1 MGNVVQHLSVRV
13 PWHDSGWNGAVCS
26 DPARNTSCVL
36 LNNIGENRNDKLEQ
50 SAAGLPFHEV
60 VGTLPPCVE
69 ERVTFL
75 SPHTVHIPKKH
86 PYGWTTALA
95 GVSEAALTLPAWSVH
110 ATPYYWMARV
120 NTGGL
125 LAEERIDGYSDESEQ
140 QAFEAIGFKNPDRM
154 TWVLHGD
161 NQKALIE
168 TFFRHVTPN
177 QSLVFFYLRHSPF
190 EDTGRLLVGAALV
203 DDVRLPDRWPTT
215 GPTAFPN
222 HMWET
227 TLRHT
232 LRPDGSGGILLPMQ
246 ELAHLSAQG
255 VDVSV
260 ALAPAP
266 ETDREFSY
274 VTEHVSPDSA
284 VAALMTLRTA
294 AEAARELGC
303 AVPATSFDW
312 LDAQMNAAWHRR
324 GVAPGLPAVLG
335 RLGFEHPTYS
345 ARLIAAATPD
355 GEDPWTTLCAGL
367 DGKRL
372 QGAVN
377 ALFTDTRRKIWRKT
391 EQLDRDAL
399 RLLVRFDLTHD
410 QVAAVLDKQTSVELT
425 RDELLENPYYLVTC
439 SLDDDQPIDFD
450 TVDRGCFG
458 SPELLSRH
466 PLPVTDV
473 LDDPIDGRRVEALLA
488 SELATAAAEG
498 DTVVSLPDMLD
509 RIERRA
515 LVRPLPLTRQVLDGH
530 DLEPENFDDDPNEVW
545 PVIAGTR
552 LADGS
557 AAYKLRTLVLV
568 RETIREMSDMLRA
581 QPRHVVP
588 SGLDTALDAMLGPLD
603 KHDPGDIE
611 LERRARTEK
620 TAALREMY
628 AGRFTVL
635 NGPAGTGKTTLVK
648 ALIHHPTVANRG
660 VLLVAPTGK
669 ARVQLAKKADHDAVT
684 VAQFLARTDRYDGNT
699 GRYRVTGDP
708 GNRAKYGLVVVDEA
722 SMLTE
727 TMLAALMDALVPPDR
742 LILVGDPRQLPPI
755 GEGRPFVD
763 LERAARGGHD
773 GRWPAV
779 APGWAELTVLRR
791 QQGHVRDDLMLAKWF
806 AGDEIP
812 EGFDDVWE
820 RIRRGDKMPS
830 LRAVAWEGRSPEQVI
845 DDVLADE
852 LGVRTD
858 DDGRSFAASYGATV
872 EPYVNYFDAAAHIE
886 SWQILSPFRNYTYGT
901 VRLNRHLKETHR
913 GFELHKAQMWGK
925 SRSVPEPLGPER
937 IVLGDK
943 VVNTR
948 NRSRAWF
955 WSKTEGESKGYL
967 ANGEIGVVIGQIK
980 TKAMKNP
987 PWKTQVEYSSQLGRR
1002 FTTTIG
1008 SSETDAPVE
1017 LAWALTVHKAQGSEF
1032 GLVVVMLPAGARRV
1046 SRELL
1051 YTALTR
1057 QTDRVVLCHEGPI
1070 DELLDLTRASGSDTG
1085 RRMTDLTL
1093 PPDPVSVRTSSGPDL
1108 GRLDAGLVHVSKT
1121 GVLVRSKNE
1130 LIIAGILEEIA
1141 PGSWVYEQPL
1151 VGGDGRTR
1159 VPDFTITT
1167 ADGRTV
1173 YWEHLGMLD
1182 NPAYAAAWEKKRAWY
1197 AAQGISEA
1205 GGSNG
1210 VLFTTD
1216 DRDGVDEPRWRDQ
1229 AEKVIGKARVG
1240 APRRAT
1246 KRVVP
1251 KKKT

>member
-1 MGNVVQHLSVRV
+1 M
-13 PWHDSGWNGAVCS
+13 
-26 DPARNTSCVL
+26 L
-36 LNNIGENRNDKLEQ
+36 LNNIGENRNDGFEE
-50 SAAGLPFHEV
+50 SVAGLPLHEV
-60 VGTLPPCVE
+60 PKKLPPCVE

-86 PYGWTTALA
+86 PYGWTAALE
-95 GVSEAALTLPAWSVH
+95 GVAEATLTLPAWSVH

-120 NTGGL
+120 NTEGL
-125 LAEERIDGYSDESEQ
+125 IAEERVDAYSDEAEQ
-140 QAFEAIGFKNPDRM
+140 QAFEKIGFKSPDRM

-168 TFFRHVTPN
+168 TFFRHVTPK

-190 EDTGRLLVGAALV
+190 EDSGRLLVGAALV

-215 GPTAFPN
+215 KPTAFPN

-246 ELAHLSAQG
+246 DLARLSAQG
-255 VDVSV
+255 VDVSA

-266 ETDREFSY
+266 ERDREFSY

-284 VAALMTLRTA
+284 VAALMSLRA
-294 AEAARELGC
+294 AALAAREFGC
-303 AVPATSFDW
+303 EVPSRSLDW

-324 GVAPGLPAVLG
+324 GVAPGLPAVLH
-335 RLGFEHPTYS
+335 RLGFEHPAYS
-345 ARLIAAATPD
+345 ARLIVAATPED
-355 GEDPWTTLCAGL
+355 EDPWTTLCAGL
-367 DGKRL
+367 EGKRL
-372 QGAVN
+372 PGEVRK
-377 ALFTDTRRKIWRKT
+377 LFTDTRRKIWGKT
-391 EQLDRDAL
+391 SQLGRDAL
-399 RLLVRFDLTHD
+399 RMMARFDLTHE
-410 QVAAVLDKQTSVELT
+410 QVDAVLDRQTSVILEP
-425 RDELLENPYYLVTC
+425 DELLENPYYLVTC
-439 SLDDDQPIDFD
+439 SLDDDDPVDFD

-466 PLPVTDV
+466 PLPITDE
-473 LDDPIDGRRVEALLA
+473 LDDPVDVRRVEALLA
-488 SELATAAAEG
+488 SELAAAASEG
-498 DTVVSLPDMLD
+498 DTVVSLPDMLG
-509 RIERRA
+509 RVERRA
-515 LVRPLPLTRQVLDGH
+515 LVRPLPLTRQILEGL
-530 DLEPENFDDDPNEVW
+530 DLEPEYFDDDPNESW

-557 AAYKLRTLVLV
+557 AAYKLRTLLLV
-568 RETIREMSDMLRA
+568 RETIREMSQMLQG
-581 QPRHVVP
+581 QPRHAVP
-588 SGLDTALDAMLGPLD
+588 NDLESALDTMLGPLE
-603 KHDPGDIE
+603 KHDPNDIE
-611 LERRARTEK
+611 LERRARREK
-620 TAALREMY
+620 TAALRELY

-635 NGPAGTGKTTLVK
+635 NGPAGTGKTTLIK

-708 GNRAKYGLVVVDEA
+708 GDRAKYGTVVVDEA

-727 TMLAALMDALVPPDR
+727 TMLAALMDALVPPGR

-763 LERAARGGHD
+763 LERAARARHD

-791 QQGHVRDDLMLAKWF
+791 QQGHIRDDLMLAKWF

-820 RIRRGDKMPS
+820 RIRRGDEMPS
-830 LRAVAWEGRSPEQVI
+830 LRAVSWEGRSPEQVI
-845 DDVLADE
+845 DDVLTEE

-872 EPYVNYFDAAAHIE
+872 EPHVNYFDAAAHIE
-886 SWQILSPFRNYTYGT
+886 KWQILSPFRNYTYGT

-913 GFELHKAQMWGK
+913 GFELRKAQTWGK

-955 WSKTEGESKGYL
+955 WSKAEGESKGYL

-980 TKAMKNP
+980 TKAMKKP

-1002 FTTTIG
+1002 FTTSMG

-1070 DELLDLTRASGSDTG
+1070 DELLELTRASGSDTG

-1093 PPDPVSVRTSSGPDL
+1093 PPAPVAVRTSAGPDMS
-1108 GRLDAGLVHVSKT
+1108 RLDAGLVHVSKT

-1130 LIIAGILEEIA
+1130 LIIAGILEELA

-1197 AAQGISEA
+1197 AEQGVTEA
-1205 GGSNG
+1205 GGPLG

-1216 DRDGVDEPRWRDQ
+1216 DREGVDEPRWREQ
-1229 AEKVIGKARVG
+1229 AREIIGKARVSS
-1240 APRRAT
+1240 PRAV
-1246 KRVVP
+1246 KRVAA
-1251 KKKT
+1251 KKKR